1 MTLFKSVKNRTIT
14 IIVVIFIFFTAAIGF
29 NLLALFSSNKGLET
43 YKILSD
49 QTNSISEIELNFF
62 NASLASKDYFII
74 YDNETKDLFFESIN
88 SIKDSLQDF
97 EPNQEIPIKDFQEYI
112 SSYENSFNE
121 IVKLNEEKRYLV
133 DQNFNI
139 KINDLKASMLDF
151 QLRFSEEGL
160 YTFSSYIVKIDEVI
174 DNIISHTQVYF
185 TSQSLGDK
193 NTILEMFDQLNSQLS
208 LVQYVLPTDE
218 SIQFIVQ
225 IQNLTSEVFD
235 TFNQIVTAIESQ
247 DPIIQ
252 EMEELR
258 VEIINLLEEQRA
270 QLKIQQDTL
279 GPTLIEENQKAIM
292 LTI

>member
-43 YKILSD
+43 YKSLSD
-49 QTNSISEIELNFF
+49 QTNSISEIELNFS
-62 NASLASKDYFII
+62 NASLALKDYII
-74 YDNETKDLFFESIN
+74 HYDNETKDIFFDSFN
-88 SIKDSLQDF
+88 RIKDSMQDF
-97 EPNQEIPIKDFQEYI
+97 ESNQKMLFEQFQEYI
-112 SSYENSFNE
+112 SYYENSFNK
-121 IVKLNEEKRYLV
+121 IVKLNEEKRYFV

-139 KINDLKASMLDF
+139 KVNNLKTSMHDF
-151 QLRFSEEGL
+151 QLKFSEEGF
-160 YTFSSYIVKIDEVI
+160 YTFSSYIVNINEII
-174 DNIISHTQVYF
+174 DNIISYTQVYF

-208 LVQYVLPTDE
+208 LIQYVLPTDE

-235 TFNQIVTAIESQ
+235 TFNQIVEAIESQ

-252 EMEELR
+252 EMEQLR
-258 VEIINLLEEQRA
+258 VEILNLLEDQRA
-270 QLKIQQDTL
+270 QLKEQQDTL
-279 GPTLIEENQKAIM
+279 GPQLIEKNNNSIL